1 MGLADI
7 LSTPFLISLGITFLL
22 VGILGIFLSQK
33 IMDQNHKISSMLG
46 LVTTMAEELNFIR
59 SRFQMNNNL
68 VQSSVSGGQH
78 VVNQV
83 PKEDPLIEVSDDEE
97 EDDDDEDDD
106 DEDDYESEEEKL
118 VIGEEDPSTIKVI
131 QMGETMT
138 FREQDDLEELEEVEE
153 STFVTE
159 EDNASLAEESV
170 SEATVSDA
178 TVSVSEATVSEE
190 TVSVSEATVSVSEAT
205 VISEKSV
212 SITSSEKKVSGANLK
227 KMTIQN
233 LRDIAVKKGFTGD
246 VSKMKKADIIKI
258 VEGLL

>member
-46 LVTTMAEELNFIR
+46 LVTTMAEELNFLR
-59 SRFQMNNNL
+59 SRFQMNTSNL
-68 VQSSVSGGQH
+68 VQQASGAKNAT
-78 VVNQV
+78 NQV
-83 PKEDPLIEVSDDEE
+83 PEEEPLIEVSDDEE
-97 EDDDDEDDD
+97 DDEEEDDDSVDDD
-106 DEDDYESEEEKL
+106 DSEEEEEEKL

-131 QMGETMT
+131 QMGETMA
-138 FREQDDLEELEEVEE
+138 FREKEEEEQEQELEELEELEE
-153 STFVTE
+153 STFVTD

-170 SEATVSDA
+170 SASVASASVVSAT
-178 TVSVSEATVSEE
+178 SE
-190 TVSVSEATVSVSEAT
+190 
-205 VISEKSV
+205 
-212 SITSSEKKVSGANLK
+212 TSSAKKVSGANLK

-233 LRDIAVKKGFTGD
+233 LRDIAVKKGFSGD
-246 VSKMKKADIIKI
+246 VSKMKKADIVKL

>member
-1 MGLADI
+1 MGLADL

-59 SRFQMNNNL
+59 ARFQMTNNNNFAQGT
-68 VQSSVSGGQH
+68 VQVQRTFE
-78 VVNQV
+78 NQV
-83 PKEDPLIEVSDDEE
+83 PEEEPLIEVSDEE
-97 EDDDDEDDD
+97 ESDDSEEVSDD
-106 DEDDYESEEEKL
+106 SEEESDEDEDEDEEKL
-118 VIGEEDPSTIKVI
+118 IIGEESQDVSTIKVI

-138 FREQDDLEELEEVEE
+138 FKEQEQTQDLEELEEVEE

-159 EDNASLAEESV
+159 DDNVSFAEESV
-170 SEATVSDA
+170 SA
-178 TVSVSEATVSEE
+178 SEETVSEE
-190 TVSVSEATVSVSEAT
+190 TASEETASEETVT
-205 VISEKSV
+205 
-212 SITSSEKKVSGANLK
+212 KKNVTGTDLK

-233 LRDIAVKKGFTGD
+233 LRDIAVKKGFSGD
-246 VSKMKKADIIKI
+246 VSKMKKADVLKI

>member
-46 LVTTMAEELNFIR
+46 LVTTMAEELNFLR
-59 SRFQMNNNL
+59 SRFQMNTSNL
-68 VQSSVSGGQH
+68 VQQASGAKNAT
-78 VVNQV
+78 NQV
-83 PKEDPLIEVSDDEE
+83 PEEEPLIEVSDDEE
-97 EDDDDEDDD
+97 DDEEEDDDSVDDD
-106 DEDDYESEEEKL
+106 DSEEEEEEEKL

-131 QMGETMT
+131 QMGETMA
-138 FREQDDLEELEEVEE
+138 FREKEEEEQEQELEELEELEE
-153 STFVTE
+153 STFVTD

-170 SEATVSDA
+170 SA
-178 TVSVSEATVSEE
+178 SVASASVTSE
-190 TVSVSEATVSVSEAT
+190 
-205 VISEKSV
+205 
-212 SITSSEKKVSGANLK
+212 TSSAKKVSGANLK

-233 LRDIAVKKGFTGD
+233 LRDIAVKKGFSGD
-246 VSKMKKADIIKI
+246 VSKMKKADIVKI